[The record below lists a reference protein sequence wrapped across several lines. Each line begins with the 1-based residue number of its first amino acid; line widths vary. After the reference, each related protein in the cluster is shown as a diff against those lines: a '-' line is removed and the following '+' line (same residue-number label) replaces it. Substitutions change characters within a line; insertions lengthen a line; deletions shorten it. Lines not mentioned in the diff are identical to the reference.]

1 MDRQNTRDELLFD
14 RRALHGGA
22 ASALD
27 RDGEELLEAKQV
39 GNIISSEPPFPSRR
53 LVDQTITDA
62 DLIGEP
68 MMAWSD
74 LSGRT
79 IGRYFPQGG
88 RLVALREEG
97 YTKLRR
103 LVEKAQRA
111 KPFSRGLSS
120 TFLEEET
127 FRWWRATLR
136 GQTDA
141 PLSTHLLDA
150 AEAAVACHTL
160 MVPLANIE
168 IEDAFRLGDV
178 LVTPMHRLSFER
190 FGDVVIRDHPDRSD
204 DVRAVRAELRRSLGH
219 MTGVQVEVVGDLE
232 HARERARAVA
242 FDMADVLR
250 LMSPAASTWN
260 IVFPCVPHG
269 CEHEPSAT
277 VLDLRGGNLGTISS
291 GLLNPVT
298 FRWKVT
304 MAELD
309 ELMKAGFQGCAAF
322 FSGRELTGFEQRVKT
337 AVSAHSRGIASHDQ
351 RDRLVYAM
359 SAAEHLL
366 LRDASEPIQTGVG
379 DRMAFL
385 VAKDADTRQRV
396 VANFRK
402 AYGLRSRQVHHLA
415 SVDDEETLS
424 AFFRDTWIMMLSAI
438 SNMHRF
444 KEQADFVAAL
454 DRMKYA

>member
-1 MDRQNTRDELLFD
+1 MDGQDARNELLFD
-14 RRALHGGA
+14 RSALHAGA
-22 ASALD
+22 ANALD
-27 RDGEELLEAKQV
+27 RNGVELLEAKQV
-39 GNIISSEPPFPSRR
+39 GNVISSEAPFPSRR
-53 LVDQTITDA
+53 LVGETITDG
-62 DLIGEP
+62 DLVGEP

-74 LSGRT
+74 LSGQT
-79 IGRYFPQGG
+79 IGRYFAQGG

-103 LVEKAQRA
+103 LVEHAKRA
-111 KPFSRGLSS
+111 KPFSSGLSS

-136 GQTDA
+136 GQTHA
-141 PLSTHLLDA
+141 PLSAHLLDA
-150 AEAAVACHTL
+150 AEVAVTRHTL
-160 MVPLANIE
+160 IVPLASIE
-168 IEDAFRLGDV
+168 IERAFRLGDV
-178 LVTPMHRLSFER
+178 LVTPMHCLPFER
-190 FGDVVIRDHPDRSD
+190 FGDVAIRDHPDRAD
-204 DVRAVRAELRRSLGH
+204 YMRAARTELRRDLGH
-219 MTGVQVEVVGDLE
+219 LTGVQVEVVGDLE

-250 LMSPAASTWN
+250 LMSPAAPTWN
-260 IVFPCVPHG
+260 IPFPCLPHG

-277 VLDLRGGNLGTISS
+277 VLEIRDGNLGTISS
-291 GLLNPVT
+291 GLLNPSI

-304 MAELD
+304 LAEID

-322 FSGRELTGFEQRVKT
+322 FSGRELTGFERRVKT
-337 AVSAHSRGIASHDQ
+337 AISAHSRGIASHDQ

-366 LRDASEPIQTGVG
+366 LRDASEPIQAGVG
-379 DRMAFL
+379 DRIAFL
-385 VAKDADTRQRV
+385 VATDADARQRV

-424 AFFRDTWIMMLSAI
+424 AFFHDTWIMMLSAI
-438 SNMHRF
+438 SNMHRY
-444 KEQADFVAAL
+444 KEQSDFVAAL

>member
-1 MDRQNTRDELLFD
+1 MNRQDKRDEPLFD
-14 RRALHGGA
+14 RGALHAGA
-22 ASALD
+22 AKALD
-27 RDGEELLEAKQV
+27 RDGDELLQAKQV
-39 GNIISSEPPFPSRR
+39 GNMTSSEPPFPSRR
-53 LVDQTITDA
+53 LVRGTITDA
-62 DLIGEP
+62 DLVGEP
-68 MMAWSD
+68 MLAWSD

-88 RLVALREEG
+88 RLVALRDEG

-136 GQTDA
+136 SETDA
-141 PLSTHLLDA
+141 SLSKHLLDA

-168 IEDAFRLGDV
+168 IECAFRLGDV
-178 LVTPMHRLSFER
+178 LVTPMHRLRFES
-190 FGDVVIRDHPDRSD
+190 FGDRAIRDHPDRSD
-204 DVRAVRAELRRSLGH
+204 DVRAIRAELRQDLGH
-219 MTGVQVEVVGDLE
+219 LTGVQIEVVGELE
-232 HARERARAVA
+232 HARERARTVA

-250 LMSPAASTWN
+250 LMSPAAPTWN
-260 IVFPCVPHG
+260 IAFPCLPHG
-269 CEHEPSAT
+269 CEHQPSAT
-277 VLDLRGGNLGTISS
+277 VLEMRGGELGTISS
-291 GLLNPVT
+291 GLIDPGT

-304 MAELD
+304 MAEID

-322 FSGRELTGFEQRVKT
+322 FSNRELTGFERRVKS

-366 LRDASEPIQTGVG
+366 LRDASEPIQAGVG
-379 DRMAFL
+379 DRLAFL
-385 VAKDADTRQRV
+385 VATDADARQRV

-424 AFFRDTWIMMLSAI
+424 AFFHDVWIMMLSAI
-438 SNMHRF
+438 SNMHRY
-444 KEQADFVAAL
+444 KEQPDFVAAL